1 MDSIVSQMIANIF
14 QNEVYC
20 MDQLIIRQGTQK
32 DLKNIQHV
40 LVASQW
46 FTYHTLFSKTS
57 IQKIIDRYY
66 NTERLS
72 EEIACI
78 NATWHGYIVA
88 EIHGEIV
95 GVIGGGMRDEYDGEV
110 YVLYLHPEKRLK
122 GVGTQLLNK
131 FTHIQKFTYGANEQ
145 WVAVAKG
152 NIYGIPFY
160 EARGFEF
167 QYESASYAAIDD
179 NDISLWYKRKI

>member
-1 MDSIVSQMIANIF
+1 MDA
-14 QNEVYC
+14 
-20 MDQLIIRQGTQK
+20 LIIRQATQK
-32 DLKNIQHV
+32 DIDQLQDV
-40 LVASQW
+40 LITSQW
-46 FTYHTLFSKTS
+46 FTYGKLFTQTS

-66 NTERLS
+66 NSERLS

-88 EIHGEIV
+88 ELHGKIV
-95 GVIGGGMRDEYDGEV
+95 GVIGGGMRDEYESEV
-110 YVLYLHPEKRLK
+110 YVFYLHPDMRTK
-122 GVGTQLLNK
+122 GIGTQLLNK
-131 FTHIQKFTYGANEQ
+131 FTSIQKFTYGAEEQ

-152 NIYGIPFY
+152 NEYGIPFY